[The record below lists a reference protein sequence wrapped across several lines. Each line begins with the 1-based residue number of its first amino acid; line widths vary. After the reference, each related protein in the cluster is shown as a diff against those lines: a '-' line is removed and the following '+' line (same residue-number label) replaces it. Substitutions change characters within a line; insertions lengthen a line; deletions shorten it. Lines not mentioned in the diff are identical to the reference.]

1 MKYDIFNISGP
12 EDFSKKALKI
22 FDYQAEK
29 CAVYKKYLESLGRS
43 KPTNIEEIPFLP
55 ITFFKNHDVVTENI
69 KENTPFFLSSGTG
82 NSERSKHWIFDVEYY
97 LTYCIYA
104 YKSFVGDPENQVI
117 FALLPN
123 YLEQGNSG
131 LVCMVERLIR
141 LTNNEL
147 SGFFLK
153 DLDELRKKYEQAKA
167 TEKEIVIFG
176 VSYSLLDLAAR
187 NENYESATIVETG
200 GMKGRRQELSKSE
213 LFNQIKI
220 GTSCKKIISEYGM
233 TELFSQA
240 YAGEDLIFSSPPW
253 MKIITTD
260 VSDPFSIV
268 VGRRGVLN
276 IIDLANIDS
285 CCFIQTQDIG
295 IQLSNG
301 FTIEGRIQHADIRG
315 CNQLVE

>member
-1 MKYDIFNISGP
+1 MKYDIFKLSSS
-12 EDFSKKALKI
+12 EDFSKKTFNI
-22 FDYQAEK
+22 FDFQSEK
-29 CAVYKKYLESLGRS
+29 CAVYKKYLETLGRPI
-43 KPTNIEEIPFLP
+43 PTKIEEIPFLP
-55 ITFFKNHDVVTENI
+55 ITFFKNHNVVTEQIN
-69 KENTPFFLSSGTG
+69 ENTPLFLSSGTVD
-82 NSERSKHWIFDVEYY
+82 SVRSKHWIFDVEYY
-97 LTYCIYA
+97 LTSCLHA
-104 YKSFVGDPENQVI
+104 YKRFVGDPKNQVI
-117 FALLPN
+117 LALLPN

-153 DLDELRKKYEQAKA
+153 DLDELRRIYEQART
-167 TEKEIVIFG
+167 TEKVIVIFG

-187 NENYESATIVETG
+187 NENYEAATIIETG

-213 LFNQIKI
+213 LFNQIKM

-240 YAGEDLIFSSPPW
+240 YSSEDLIFSTPPW

-260 VSDPFSIV
+260 ITDPFSVI

-276 IIDLANIDS
+276 IIDLANVDS

-295 IQLSNG
+295 IQLPTG